1 MVVNHM
7 IHGIMTEN
15 KGWRAGM
22 EVVRN
27 ERTRDDDTQSEFR
40 EEGRPQF
47 LEMTG
52 LEKRK
57 GKRLGCW

>member
-7 IHGIMTEN
+7 IHSIMTEN

-40 EEGRPQF
+40 EESRHA
-47 LEMTG
+47 
-52 LEKRK
+52 
-57 GKRLGCW
+57 